1 MSFPSNEA
9 EALTMLYL
17 QKMDLKDLSAAD
29 VVAIYQ
35 KTLNDFN
42 TALKQEPKIDKWFG
56 NKS

>member
-17 QKMDLKDLSAAD
+17 QKMDIKDLSAAEI
-29 VVAIYQ
+29 ATIYQ
-35 KTLNDFN
+35 TTLNDFK